1 MTRRMGSQIG
11 ASDRSDSLGLS
22 GIREIFETAQI
33 LSDCIRLEFGEP
45 DFDTPEN
52 IKQAAIRRD

>member
-1 MTRRMGSQIG
+1 MGSQIG